1 MFMIVE
7 KIEKLEINREL
18 KIEKITEIVKVE
30 LK

>member
-1 MFMIVE
+1 MIVE